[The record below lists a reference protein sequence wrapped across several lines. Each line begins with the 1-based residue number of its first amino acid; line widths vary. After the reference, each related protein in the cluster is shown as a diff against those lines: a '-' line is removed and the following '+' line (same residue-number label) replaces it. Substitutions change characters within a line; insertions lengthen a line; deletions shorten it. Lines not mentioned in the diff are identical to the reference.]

1 MSTPMAFSAD
11 TKPTQGKAVTVH
23 KVKRR
28 PVSQTPA
35 ASTQPAVQQPAAYN
49 LPSQGPLATATVN
62 LGSESAVAE
71 NSREPSGAQQRADRV
86 TASKQ
91 GPSGSSH

>member
-1 MSTPMAFSAD
+1 MY
-11 TKPTQGKAVTVH
+11 KA
-23 KVKRR
+23 KRR

-35 ASTQPAVQQPAAYN
+35 ASMQPAVQQPAAYN

-71 NSREPSGAQQRADRV
+71 NCANPAPMP
-86 TASKQ
+86 TA
-91 GPSGSSH
+91 

>member
-1 MSTPMAFSAD
+1 MD
-11 TKPTQGKAVTVH
+11 

-49 LPSQGPLATATVN
+49 LPRQGPLATATVN

-71 NSREPSGAQQRADRV
+71 NSREPSANAYSMKNDAVAEVKAVANG
-86 TASKQ
+86 
-91 GPSGSSH
+91 